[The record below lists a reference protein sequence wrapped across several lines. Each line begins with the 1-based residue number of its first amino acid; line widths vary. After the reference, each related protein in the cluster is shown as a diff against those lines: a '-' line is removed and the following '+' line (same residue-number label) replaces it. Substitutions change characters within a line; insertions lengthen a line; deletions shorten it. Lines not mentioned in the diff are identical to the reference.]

1 MFWKN
6 LHQHKNS
13 DTNLKLSL
21 TKKTD
26 PAVLHL
32 FEDIL
37 NSDSNLRVKVTGRS
51 MSPFLHGE
59 EILTIKKVP
68 YTSLRRGD
76 LILFKNHL
84 GYPVLHRIIKKK
96 QDQDDVV
103 TFQTKGDAMIVF
115 DEPVRNNKILGKVCK
130 IEDGSK
136 YINMETKMWSRINYM
151 AAVISLLESRL
162 YFALKA
168 FKNLF

>member
-1 MFWKN
+1 MSGTESKIFQTKDFRT
-6 LHQHKNS
+6 
-13 DTNLKLSL
+13 DTLKLY
-21 TKKTD
+21 
-26 PAVLHL
+26 
-32 FEDIL
+32 EDIL
-37 NSDSNLRVKVTGRS
+37 NSGSCLRVKVTGKS
-51 MSPFLHGE
+51 MSPFLRGE

-68 YTSLRRGD
+68 YTSLNRGD
-76 LILFKNHL
+76 LIFFKNGQ

-96 QDQDDVV
+96 QDMDDVI
-103 TFQTKGDAMIVF
+103 TFQTKGDSLIAF
-115 DEPVRNNKILGKVCK
+115 DEPIKNNKILGKVCK

>member
-1 MFWKN
+1 MSSTESKIFQTKDFRT
-6 LHQHKNS
+6 
-13 DTNLKLSL
+13 DTLKLY
-21 TKKTD
+21 
-26 PAVLHL
+26 
-32 FEDIL
+32 EDIL
-37 NSDSNLRVKVTGRS
+37 NSGSCLRVKVTGRS

-68 YTSLRRGD
+68 YTSLQRGD

-84 GYPVLHRIIKKK
+84 GYPVLHRIINKK
-96 QDQDDVV
+96 QDQDDVIS
-103 TFQTKGDAMIVF
+103 FQTKGDAMIVF

>member
-1 MFWKN
+1 MSSTESKIFQTKDFRT
-6 LHQHKNS
+6 
-13 DTNLKLSL
+13 DTLKLY
-21 TKKTD
+21 
-26 PAVLHL
+26 
-32 FEDIL
+32 EDIL
-37 NSDSNLRVKVTGRS
+37 NSGSCLRMKVTGRS
-51 MSPFLHGE
+51 MVPFLRGE

>member
-1 MFWKN
+1 MSSIESKIFRTKDFRT
-6 LHQHKNS
+6 
-13 DTNLKLSL
+13 DTLKLYQ
-21 TKKTD
+21 
-26 PAVLHL
+26 
-32 FEDIL
+32 DIL
-37 NSDSNLRVKVTGRS
+37 NSGLYLRMKVTGRS
-51 MSPFLHGE
+51 MSPFLRGE

-76 LILFKNHL
+76 LILFKNHI

-96 QDQDDVV
+96 QDQDDVI
-103 TFQTKGDAMIVF
+103 TFQTKGDAMIAF

>member
-1 MFWKN
+1 
-6 LHQHKNS
+6 
-13 DTNLKLSL
+13 
-21 TKKTD
+21 
-26 PAVLHL
+26 
-32 FEDIL
+32 
-37 NSDSNLRVKVTGRS
+37 VKATGRS
-51 MSPFLHGE
+51 MAPFLHVG

-68 YTSLRRGD
+68 CPSLQKGD
-76 LILFKNHL
+76 LIFFKNRNGFL
-84 GYPVLHRIIKKK
+84 ILHRIIKKR
-96 QDQDDVV
+96 QDSDCMI
-103 TFQTKGDAMIVF
+103 TFQTKGDAMIAF
-115 DEPVRNNKILGKVCK
+115 DEPVRNNKVLGKVCK